1 MGNSTLGMR
10 EAKAEETKGRINMSV
25 EKMRH

>member
-1 MGNSTLGMR
+1 MGNSALEMR
-10 EAKAEETKGRINMSV
+10 EGKAEETKGKINLSV